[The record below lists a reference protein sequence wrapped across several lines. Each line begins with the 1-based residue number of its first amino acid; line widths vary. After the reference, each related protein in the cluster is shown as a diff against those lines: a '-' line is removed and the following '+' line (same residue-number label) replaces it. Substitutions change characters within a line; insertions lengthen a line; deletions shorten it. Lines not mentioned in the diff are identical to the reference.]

1 MAIVLSVLF
10 FFLGIALII
19 GGANALTD
27 GAAALARRLGL
38 SPLMVGLTIV
48 AFGTSAPELVV
59 SLTSALKGSSD
70 ISLGNVIGSNI
81 FNVLAI
87 GGLVALIAPLK
98 VTRSTVKQE
107 IPLMLLASLVVSVM
121 VYDTLF
127 SGIGSTTNVIDR
139 SEGLVLLGFFAIFLA
154 YTIAISKP
162 QESTPLLSEAPV
174 AAPITTTEV
183 DTSLLTENVPAKK
196 HKPVWVLLL
205 MIVLGLGGLVLGG
218 QLFVDGAT
226 DIARILGMSEAVIGL
241 TLVAAGTSM
250 PELATSIVA
259 ALKGEHELA
268 VGNIVG
274 SGIFNIFLILGLTA
288 SITPIY
294 VSGLGMLDFAVMI
307 VSAALLY
314 LFAVFYGERT
324 ISRIEGGLLFGGY
337 LAYTTYL
344 LLQI

>member
-1 MAIVLSVLF
+1 MAIALSVLF

-70 ISLGNVIGSNI
+70 ISLGNVIGSNT

-87 GGLVALIAPLK
+87 GGSVALIAPLK
-98 VTRSTVKQE
+98 VTRSTIKQE

-121 VYDTLF
+121 VFDSFF
-127 SGIGSTTNVIDR
+127 SGTGASVNVISR

-162 QESTPLLSEAPV
+162 QESAPLLSTPPATAATSTELEAPLTDEDT
-174 AAPITTTEV
+174 PI
-183 DTSLLTENVPAKK
+183 KK
-196 HKPVWVLLL
+196 HKPIWVLLL

-226 DIARILGMSEAVIGL
+226 DIARVLGMSEAVIGL

-250 PELATSIVA
+250 PELATSVVA

-274 SGIFNIFLILGLTA
+274 SGLFNIFFILGITA

-294 VSGLGMLDFAVMI
+294 VSGLGELDFAVMV

-324 ISRIEGGLLFGGY
+324 ISRLEGGLLFGGY